1 MQKNLFFSIIV
12 PTFNTGKK
20 LKRCLDSISKKQNK
34 KNFEVI
40 VVDDKSNDSTLKII
54 NTLKKNFL
62 NFKLIKNK
70 KNLGPGASR
79 NLGISQSEGKYIIYL
94 DSDDFFFPNILKKLE
109 NSIIKNN
116 YPEII
121 LNNVQRSKTSDNL
134 PILNYFKKKI
144 YSKNNFFKIL
154 EREKISFN
162 ECWHFVFKNT
172 KFKKI
177 RFLKTRLAEDNWYV
191 MSSLL
196 HCSNIYINKFLK
208 TVYHTS
214 TIKSQKHLV
223 GIEALKS
230 YADLT
235 KSYKKILKKQKNHTI
250 VRYINYKIKMNEK
263 LLANYLYLSNYNE
276 LKKIYHKKICAHLN
290 HFKNSSNSN
299 FVKFKSNFKNFLNDY
314 EKKILLLKKNKSP
327 TISCNLFCVDYI
339 GKAALKYLNKNK
351 IKINKLIDDNTSLR
365 GQHIFKMKIFSFKD
379 LKRKDIV
386 SSLNL
391 ICHQKINIYKQ
402 IKKKLIKKGGRSLK
416 IYHFQGA

>member
-230 YADLT
+230 YAPR
-235 KSYKKILKKQKNHTI
+235 
-250 VRYINYKIKMNEK
+250 RY
-263 LLANYLYLSNYNE
+263 
-276 LKKIYHKKICAHLN
+276 
-290 HFKNSSNSN
+290 
-299 FVKFKSNFKNFLNDY
+299 
-314 EKKILLLKKNKSP
+314 
-327 TISCNLFCVDYI
+327 
-339 GKAALKYLNKNK
+339 
-351 IKINKLIDDNTSLR
+351 R
-365 GQHIFKMKIFSFKD
+365 GFEII
-379 LKRKDIV
+379 R
-386 SSLNL
+386 
-391 ICHQKINIYKQ
+391 
-402 IKKKLIKKGGRSLK
+402 
-416 IYHFQGA
+416 